1 MTRWETE
8 MELGIAGKRAVV
20 IGGSQGLGL
29 SVCERFAD
37 EGVDLVIFARNAER
51 LAKARAALSARNP
64 KIKVDTVAGD
74 ISDAEDIE
82 RLKQEVLGTGG
93 MQILILNTPP
103 PPRPMTELLSE
114 TDDQRWEDAYQLQL
128 KGALLVLRRLAP
140 LLIGQDHA
148 RIVAITSASIKEPL
162 ENHALSTVY
171 RAGVQAAL
179 KHLSLEM
186 AKYNVTVNSVAPAVV
201 VTDTYHTVHNIDD
214 RVSKIPL
221 GRAGKPEE
229 LSAAVAFFASELA
242 GFTTGATLQ
251 VDGGC
256 TRALV

>member
-93 MQILILNTPP
+93 C
-103 PPRPMTELLSE
+103 RS
-114 TDDQRWEDAYQLQL
+114 
-128 KGALLVLRRLAP
+128 
-140 LLIGQDHA
+140 
-148 RIVAITSASIKEPL
+148 
-162 ENHALSTVY
+162 
-171 RAGVQAAL
+171 
-179 KHLSLEM
+179 
-186 AKYNVTVNSVAPAVV
+186 
-201 VTDTYHTVHNIDD
+201 
-214 RVSKIPL
+214 
-221 GRAGKPEE
+221 
-229 LSAAVAFFASELA
+229 
-242 GFTTGATLQ
+242 
-251 VDGGC
+251 
-256 TRALV
+256 